1 MFLGLLRRRAE
12 WKAAVAADTRR
23 LIESFH
29 EHAYFEA
36 RERVR
41 GRCIDGGDR
50 RATGPRSSSRSL
62 GGKGLRSASPAPT
75 CADKIAALRRVAAR
89 SASGGGPSAARSPRL
104 IPALHAH
111 RGLA

>member
-1 MFLGLLRRRAE
+1 VFLGSLRRRAE

-75 CADKIAALRRVAAR
+75 CAVENLRAGMRRTKTRERRWRLERLPIA
-89 SASGGGPSAARSPRL
+89 
-104 IPALHAH
+104 
-111 RGLA
+111 